1 MCTFLFGGNMNLKYM
16 DLAFMEAKKA
26 YDNNEVP
33 IGVVIVKDNSVLS
46 ISYNKVETNN
56 CAIYHAEIQA
66 IIDASKKVNNW
77 RLDGCDMYTTLDPC
91 PMCAGA
97 IKQAR
102 ISNVYSALS
111 TTSNINR
118 TIINDIFTC
127 ADSSNPSVNFI
138 SNISPDRAKV
148 LLSEFF
154 QNQRKK

>member
-1 MCTFLFGGNMNLKYM
+1 MNLKYM

-46 ISYNKVETNN
+46 LSYNKVEANN

-138 SNISPDRAKV
+138 SNISPDRAKG

-154 QNQRKK
+154 QKQRKK

>member
-1 MCTFLFGGNMNLKYM
+1 MNLKYM

-46 ISYNKVETNN
+46 LSYNKVETNN

-138 SNISPDRAKV
+138 SIDSVISS
-148 LLSEFF
+148 LLPFS
-154 QNQRKK
+154 

>member
-1 MCTFLFGGNMNLKYM
+1 MNLKYM

-46 ISYNKVETNN
+46 LSYNKVETNN

-138 SNISPDRAKV
+138 SNISPDREKG

-154 QNQRKK
+154 QKQRKK

>member
-1 MCTFLFGGNMNLKYM
+1 MNLKYM

-46 ISYNKVETNN
+46 LSYNKVETNN

-154 QNQRKK
+154 QKQRKK

>member
-1 MCTFLFGGNMNLKYM
+1 MNLKYM

-46 ISYNKVETNN
+46 LSYNKVETNN

-102 ISNVYSALS
+102 ISNVYSAYKPIENVLS
-111 TTSNINR
+111 
-118 TIINDIFTC
+118 
-127 ADSSNPSVNFI
+127 FI
-138 SNISPDRAKV
+138 K
-148 LLSEFF
+148 L
-154 QNQRKK
+154 

>member
-46 ISYNKVETNN
+46 LSYNKVETNN

-154 QNQRKK
+154 QKQRKK

>member
-1 MCTFLFGGNMNLKYM
+1 MNLKYM

-154 QNQRKK
+154 QKQRKK

>member
-154 QNQRKK
+154 QKQRKK

>member
-1 MCTFLFGGNMNLKYM
+1 MNLKYM

-46 ISYNKVETNN
+46 LSYNKVETNN

-138 SNISPDRAKV
+138 SNISPDRAKG

-154 QNQRKK
+154 QKQRKK

>member
-46 ISYNKVETNN
+46 LSYNKVETNN

-138 SNISPDRAKV
+138 SNISPDREKG

-154 QNQRKK
+154 QKQRKK

>member
-46 ISYNKVETNN
+46 LSYNKVETNN

-91 PMCAGA
+91 AMCAGA

-138 SNISPDRAKV
+138 SNISPDREKG

-154 QNQRKK
+154 QKQRKK

>member
-1 MCTFLFGGNMNLKYM
+1 
-16 DLAFMEAKKA
+16 
-26 YDNNEVP
+26 
-33 IGVVIVKDNSVLS
+33 
-46 ISYNKVETNN
+46 
-56 CAIYHAEIQA
+56 
-66 IIDASKKVNNW
+66 
-77 RLDGCDMYTTLDPC
+77 MYTTLDPC

-154 QNQRKK
+154 QKQRKK